1 MASMIYWRR
10 EMKKSDY
17 VVMSI
22 SYQRFLMPLNKV
34 QQVLDL
40 VGVIQPICYDS
51 ENDVT
56 IYRPENILFSIELL
70 NHEVKPRKVES

>member
-17 VVMSI
+17 VVMSVN
-22 SYQRFLMPLNKV
+22 YQRFLVPINKV

-40 VGVIQPICYDS
+40 IGVIQPICYD
-51 ENDVT
+51 EEDGKT

>member
-1 MASMIYWRR
+1 MIYWRR

-17 VVMSI
+17 VVVAI
-22 SYQRFLMPLNKV
+22 SYQRFLVPINKV

-40 VGVIQPICYDS
+40 ISVAQPICYDS
-51 ENDVT
+51 EDGQT
-56 IYRPENILFSIELL
+56 IYRPENINFSIELL